1 LIQQQPS
8 VVENLLKAQI
18 EGLAFTL
25 SPGSRATVLNTIK
38 RRLKVSSLDLIEQD
52 FKEFVQEFERKP
64 YPSLDGLHN
73 IQRLMKGQ
81 NSKLAQLK
89 VEDVIDDRFV
99 RRLDES
105 GFIDK
110 LYASYGVK

>member
-1 LIQQQPS
+1 M
-8 VVENLLKAQI
+8 
-18 EGLAFTL
+18 
-25 SPGSRATVLNTIK
+25 NTIK
-38 RRLKVSSLDLIEQD
+38 RRLKVSSLDLVEQD

-64 YPSLDGLHN
+64 YPSVDGLNN
-73 IQRLMKGQ
+73 IQRLMRGQ

>member
-1 LIQQQPS
+1 M
-8 VVENLLKAQI
+8 
-18 EGLAFTL
+18 
-25 SPGSRATVLNTIK
+25 NTIK
-38 RRLKVSSLDLIEQD
+38 RRLKVSNLDLVEQD

-64 YPSLDGLHN
+64 YPSLDGLNN